1 MRTVP
6 RARDGMQ
13 KGPRSGRAR
22 PVAAAARP
30 PMGGKPARTMTAL
43 DGNGE
48 HPRTR
53 NKRAG
58 RTLERGKSA
67 SGIKP
72 SKNSWTKLGIVHR
85 PWTEIGFVHRFR
97 AETGGPSHPM
107 AWQSHNGDR
116 RIPGHEAE
124 RIQKSRT
131 WLFRTYA
138 QSRFLA
144 STYAQSRFL
153 AAGARRERAAALRL
167 ERTVTLPSMS
177 RFRTCAA
184 QARTASAR
192 PPFRPPSET
201 ATPLSHTSKS
211 RSRRPDKGSA
221 SHSPAQPHRPT
232 LERVR
237 RDRAPTEGA
246 LRGESLEALRR
257 S

>member
-1 MRTVP
+1 
-6 RARDGMQ
+6 MQ
-13 KGPRSGRAR
+13 KGPRIVRAR
-22 PVAAAARP
+22 PVAAASRL

-97 AETGGPSHPM
+97 AETGGPSHLV
-107 AWQSHNGDR
+107 AWQSHNRNG

-131 WLFRTYA
+131 WLFRTYT

-153 AAGARRERAAALRL
+153 AAGARRERAAALRR
-167 ERTVTLPSMS
+167 ERAAA
-177 RFRTCAA
+177 FRRERAA
-184 QARTASAR
+184 A
-192 PPFRPPSET
+192 FRPPSET

-211 RSRRPDKGSA
+211 RSWRPDKGSA
-221 SHSPAQPHRPT
+221 SRSPAQPHRPT

-246 LRGESLEALRR
+246 LRGKSLEALRR